1 MALLRP
7 LKQLK
12 LNAPPRSDV
21 YSQPVGSSER
31 VIATYLTETP
41 AGKDRL
47 MEIICERQ
55 NLRRALQRVRAN
67 QGAPGIDGMTVDQL
81 TSYLRQHW
89 PKVRA
94 DLLAGTY
101 QPLPV
106 RRKEIP
112 KPSGGIRL
120 LGIPTAL
127 DRLVQQAVGQVL
139 QQIWDPSFSA
149 SSYGFRPGRN
159 QHQAIRRAQQYV
171 VDGYRQVVDMDLSKF
186 FDRVNHDRLMSR
198 LATKVH
204 DKRVLKLVRRFLTA
218 GVMAGG
224 LAEPSHEGTPQGG
237 PLSPLLS
244 NIVLDELDK
253 ELEKRALRFV
263 RYADDFIIFVRSKRA
278 AERVMVS
285 VSRFVNRR
293 LRLKVNQ
300 EKSGITHQWWMCFLG
315 FSFTSRRG
323 DTRIRIH
330 SKSVNRF
337 KQRVRELTGRSCGL
351 SMGQI
356 IARLNLYFR
365 GWWGYFGITQ
375 SLPNFRSLHYWILRR
390 LRAIL
395 WKHWKNPRTR
405 VRELEKRKIPHLKAL
420 FTGCSRKQPWR
431 MSRVK
436 WVMFALPKS
445 YFLSLGLSL
454 PGLDRLS

>member
-1 MALLRP
+1 MALLQP

-12 LNAPPRSDV
+12 LNASHRSDV

-31 VIATYLTETP
+31 VTAAYLTETP

-55 NLRRALQRVRAN
+55 NLGRALSRVRTN
-67 QGAPGIDGMTVDQL
+67 HGAAGIDGMTVDQL

-112 KPSGGIRL
+112 KPSGGVRL

-127 DRLVQQAVGQVL
+127 DRLVQQAVGQIL
-139 QQIWDPSFSA
+139 QQIRDPSFSA

-159 QHQAIRRAQQYV
+159 QHQAIQRAQQYV
-171 VDGYRQVVDMDLSKF
+171 VDGCRQVVDMDLSKF

-218 GVMAGG
+218 GVMVGG
-224 LAEPSHEGTPQGG
+224 LQEPSHEGTHQGG

-263 RYADDFIIFVRSKRA
+263 RYADGFIIFVRSKRA

-285 VSRFVNRR
+285 VSRFVNQR

-300 EKSGITHQWWMCFLG
+300 EKSGITHPWWMCFLG
-315 FSFTSRRG
+315 FSFYQPSRRYPYPHPLQIDQPVQTAGAGTDQSQLWTEHGADHRPSQPVFSWLVELLRHNPELAQFSFASLLDPAAPSG
-323 DTRIRIH
+323 DPVETLEEPENPGPGIGETEDP
-330 SKSVNRF
+330 SYQGAVY
-337 KQRVRELTGRSCGL
+337 GL
-351 SMGQI
+351 
-356 IARLNLYFR
+356 F
-365 GWWGYFGITQ
+365 
-375 SLPNFRSLHYWILRR
+375 P
-390 LRAIL
+390 
-395 WKHWKNPRTR
+395 
-405 VRELEKRKIPHLKAL
+405 
-420 FTGCSRKQPWR
+420 
-431 MSRVK
+431 
-436 WVMFALPKS
+436 
-445 YFLSLGLSL
+445 
-454 PGLDRLS
+454 